1 MPTLPLGP
9 DELLATTRAV
19 RRGLDLERPVDLAL
33 VRECLELA
41 LQAPSGSNAQG
52 WHFVVVSDAAKRRR
66 IGELYQQAF
75 AAYRSMP
82 FSAHAL
88 AEQAQG
94 DERPVMEGV
103 MRSAEALAANL
114 ARVPVHLIP
123 CVLGRTDQATGT
135 MGLLAQASLFGSILP
150 ATWSFM
156 LAARARGLGTAWT
169 TLHLM
174 FEQDAATLLGIPD
187 TITQT
192 ALFPVAHIKGSEFKP
207 AKRLPPEGR
216 THWNQWGKRR

>member
-19 RRGLDLERPVDLAL
+19 RRSLDLERPVDLAL

-52 WHFVVVSDAAKRRR
+52 WHFVVVTDPGKRRR

-75 AAYRSMP
+75 DAYRSMP

-94 DERPVMEGV
+94 EERPVMEGV
-103 MRSAEALAANL
+103 MHSAEALAANL

-123 CVLGRTDQATGT
+123 CLLGRTDQATGA
-135 MGLLAQASLFGSILP
+135 LAHLAQASLFGSILP

-169 TLHLM
+169 TLHLVH
-174 FEQDAATLLGIPD
+174 EKEIAGLLGIPFE
-187 TITQT
+187 QVMQV
-192 ALFPVAHIKGSEFKP
+192 ALIPVAHVKGEPFRRARRRPLDS
-207 AKRLPPEGR
+207 LLHVD
-216 THWNQWGKRR
+216 HW

>member
-9 DELLATTRAV
+9 DELLSTTRAV
-19 RRGLDLERPVDLAL
+19 RRSLDLERPVDLAL

-52 WHFVVVSDAAKRRR
+52 WHFVVVTDPGKRRR

-75 AAYRSMP
+75 DAYRSMP

-94 DERPVMEGV
+94 EERPVMEGV

-123 CVLGRTDQATGT
+123 CLLGRTDQATGP
-135 MGLLAQASLFGSILP
+135 MAQLAQASLFGSILP

-169 TLHLM
+169 TLHLVH
-174 FEQDAATLLGIPD
+174 EKEIAGLLGIPYE
-187 TITQT
+187 QVMQV
-192 ALFPVAHIKGSEFKP
+192 ALIPVAHVKGEPF
-207 AKRLPPEGR
+207 
-216 THWNQWGKRR
+216 RRARRRPLDSLLHVDRW

>member
-1 MPTLPLGP
+1 MPTLPLPP

-19 RRGLDLERPVDLAL
+19 RRSLDLERSVDLAL
-33 VRECLELA
+33 IRECLELA

-52 WHFVVVSDAAKRRR
+52 WHFVVVTDAAKRRR

-75 AAYRSMP
+75 DAYRSMP
-82 FSAHAL
+82 YSAHAL
-88 AEQAQG
+88 AEHAEG
-94 DERPVMEGV
+94 AERPVMEGV

-135 MGLLAQASLFGSILP
+135 MGHLAQASLFGSVLP

-169 TLHLM
+169 TLHLVH
-174 FEQDAATLLGIPD
+174 EKAIAELLGIPFE
-187 TITQT
+187 QVMQV
-192 ALFPVAHIKGSEFKP
+192 ALIPVAHVKGEPFRR
-207 AKRLPPEGR
+207 AKRRPLASVLHVDR
-216 THWNQWGKRR
+216 W

>member
-1 MPTLPLGP
+1 MPTPP
-9 DELLATTRAV
+9 PTADELLATTRAV
-19 RRGLDLERPVDLAL
+19 RRSLDLERPVDPAL

-52 WHFVVVSDAAKRRR
+52 WQFVLVTDAGKRRR

-75 AAYRSMP
+75 DAYRSMP

-88 AEQAQG
+88 AEKAEG
-94 DERPVMEGV
+94 AERPIMEGV

-123 CVLGRTDQATGT
+123 CVSGRTDQAIGP

-169 TLHLM
+169 TLHLVH
-174 FEQDAATLLGIPD
+174 EKEIAALLGIPFE
-187 TITQT
+187 QVMQV
-192 ALFPVAHIKGSEFKP
+192 ALIPVAHVKGEP
-207 AKRLPPEGR
+207 WKRA
-216 THWNQWGKRR
+216 RRRPLASVLHVDRW

>member
-19 RRGLDLERPVDLAL
+19 RRSLDLERPVDLAL
-33 VRECLELA
+33 IRECLELA

-52 WHFVVVSDAAKRRR
+52 WHFVVVTDPGKRRR

-75 AAYRSMP
+75 DAYRSMP

-94 DERPVMEGV
+94 EERPVMEGV

-114 ARVPVHLIP
+114 SRVPVHLIP

-135 MGLLAQASLFGSILP
+135 MGHLAQASLFGSILP

-169 TLHLM
+169 TLHLVH
-174 FEQDAATLLGIPD
+174 EKEIAGLLGIPFERVM
-187 TITQT
+187 QV
-192 ALFPVAHIKGSEFKP
+192 ALIPVAHVKGEPF
-207 AKRLPPEGR
+207 
-216 THWNQWGKRR
+216 RRARRRPLDSLLHVDRW

>member
-1 MPTLPLGP
+1 MPTLPLPP

-19 RRGLDLERPVDLAL
+19 RRSLDLERPVDLAL
-33 VRECLELA
+33 IRECLELA

-52 WHFVVVSDAAKRRR
+52 WHFVVVADAAKRRR

-75 AAYRSMP
+75 DAYRSMP
-82 FSAHAL
+82 YSAHAL
-88 AEQAQG
+88 AEHAEG
-94 DERPVMEGV
+94 AERPVMEGV

-135 MGLLAQASLFGSILP
+135 MGHLAQASLFGSVLP

-169 TLHLM
+169 TLHLVH
-174 FEQDAATLLGIPD
+174 EKAIAELLGIPFE
-187 TITQT
+187 QVMQV
-192 ALFPVAHIKGSEFKP
+192 ALIPVAHVKGEPFRR
-207 AKRLPPEGR
+207 AKRRPLASVLHVDR
-216 THWNQWGKRR
+216 W

>member
-1 MPTLPLGP
+1 MPALPLGP
-9 DELLATTRAV
+9 DELLGTTRAV
-19 RRGLDLERPVDLAL
+19 RRSLDLERPVELAL
-33 VRECLELA
+33 VRQCLELA

-52 WHFVVVSDAAKRRR
+52 WHFVVVTDPGKRRR

-75 AAYRSMP
+75 DAYRSMP

-94 DERPVMEGV
+94 EERPVMQGV

-123 CVLGRTDQATGT
+123 CVRGRTDQARGT
-135 MGLLAQASLFGSILP
+135 MGHLAQASLFGSILP

-169 TLHLM
+169 TLHLVH
-174 FEQDAATLLGIPD
+174 EKEIAGLLGIPFE
-187 TITQT
+187 QVMQV
-192 ALFPVAHIKGSEFKP
+192 ALIPVAHVKGEPF
-207 AKRLPPEGR
+207 
-216 THWNQWGKRR
+216 RRARRRPLDSLLHLDGW